1 MEQKDYLLR
10 EIEKIGAIISAI
22 RQRLFGGDNQ
32 NLAITIEKQVEDMK
46 GMLLDE
52 TSFDLDKFLILNT
65 IDSNEYITSLKGYSI
80 ENIEILAE
88 CMYQIGFSDTS
99 SNSKI
104 YMERALQLYELCSL
118 ESKTYSL
125 QRESNIAALK
135 DAL

>member
-46 GMLLDE
+46 GMLLYE